1 MSGLDQSCLNY
12 FHPTIFESILFL
24 FLLYVAKGSS
34 SLIHREKR
42 TILNRNS
49 NLAKINL
56 AHTHLEYCRVTPKQP
71 FTSHSGSCI
80 RATLPDYREP
90 PHLCSR
96 SVATSFNKNFLSLR
110 ESGRY
115 VHLPG
120 RSVTRLTAY
129 HIYGMWLVLS
139 NA

>member
-1 MSGLDQSCLNY
+1 MSFYKSGVTKIYLHQTILRSSL
-12 FHPTIFESILFL
+12 FH

-34 SLIHREKR
+34 SLNLREKR
-42 TILNRNS
+42 MILNRIS
-49 NLAKINL
+49 NLARINL
-56 AHTHLEYCRVTPKQP
+56 AHTLGVLS
-71 FTSHSGSCI
+71 SHSQ
-80 RATLPDYREP
+80 ATFCFAFRFMDQGHSP
-90 PHLCSR
+90 PTTENHHIFV
-96 SVATSFNKNFLSLR
+96 VAVLQHKLNFLSLR

-129 HIYGMWLVLS
+129 HIYGMRLVLS